1 LVELPGLPGVHV
13 FLNNQDV
20 GKTDAR
26 GRLLVP
32 GLIPNYGNA
41 VRISD
46 DGAPLDASI
55 QTLERTIAPPTRG
68 GAVVTFPVTRLR
80 ALIGK
85 LRVRLNGKIV
95 TPSYGDVS
103 IDGGDVHADSAI
115 GDDGEFYLED
125 VPSGSYEALITYK
138 QGTCRFVLKE
148 PEEAGV
154 LANLGTLE
162 CVAP

>member
-1 LVELPGLPGVHV
+1 MDLPGVGGGHV

-32 GLIPNYGNA
+32 GLLANYGNLL
-41 VRISD
+41 RISD

-68 GAVVTFPVTRLR
+68 GAVVTFPVRRIR
-80 ALIGK
+80 ALVGK
-85 LRVRLNGKIV
+85 LRVRLHGTLI
-95 TPSYGDVS
+95 TPAYGDLS
-103 IDGGDVHADSAI
+103 IDGGDVHTDSAI

-125 VPSGSYEALITYK
+125 VPSGTYRALITYK
-138 QGTCRFVLKE
+138 QGTCRFALEE
-148 PEEAGV
+148 PDEPGV

-162 CVAP
+162 CVVP